1 MSRTLSQLPPLVSSR
16 DEERRGWL
24 PISENTQAQVFKV
37 AGRIFLY
44 VSVIVVVAIVAFPL
58 FWMIASSFKPRTEL
72 YAFPPTFF
80 PHLPTFD
87 NYVELLFKTSFT
99 TYFKNSLIV
108 AAGATVLSMIIG
120 SLGGYTLSRFR
131 YPGFRLFARITLLSY
146 MLPSIMLVIPL
157 YVTIGNLGLV
167 DTLESLII
175 TNTTFTLP
183 FALWLMRAY
192 FSTIPIELEEAA
204 MIDGA
209 TRFQALMRVII
220 PLALPG
226 IVSTSIFAFT
236 HSWNEYLYALV
247 FIHSDSLRTL
257 PPGMGTFIQ
266 MDSVYQWGV
275 LMAGSV
281 LITIPVLIFY
291 MLVQRNLVAGMTEG
305 GVKA

>member
-1 MSRTLSQLPPLVSSR
+1 MSQTVSHLPASSPGALGQRGALSSTNDTSVKLLR
-16 DEERRGWL
+16 
-24 PISENTQAQVFKV
+24 V
-37 AGRIFLY
+37 AGRVYLY
-44 VSVIVVVAIVAFPL
+44 ASVLVIVLLVAFPL

-80 PHLPTFD
+80 PKVLTFD
-87 NYVELLFKTSFT
+87 NYIELFVGTGFVN
-99 TYFKNSLIV
+99 YFKNSLIV
-108 AAGATVLSMIIG
+108 ATGSTLLSMLVG
-120 SLGGYTLSRFR
+120 SFGGYALSRFR
-131 YPGFRLFARITLLSY
+131 YPGFRSFANLTLVAY

-157 YVTIGNLGLV
+157 YVTIGDLGLV

-183 FALWLMRAY
+183 FALWLLRSY
-192 FSTIPIELEEAA
+192 FATIPVELEDAA
-204 MIDGA
+204 MIDGC
-209 TRFQALMRVII
+209 TRFQALRKVVV

-236 HSWNEYLYALV
+236 HSWNEFLYALV
-247 FIHSDSLRTL
+247 FIHSDTLRTL

-266 MDSVYQWGV
+266 RDSVYQWGV
-275 LMAGSV
+275 LMAASV

-291 MLVQRNLVAGMTEG
+291 MVVQRNLVVGLTEG

>member
-1 MSRTLSQLPPLVSSR
+1 MSQSVSQVPMTDAQR
-16 DEERRGWL
+16 MGRRGTL
-24 PISENTQAQVFKV
+24 QMSSNTQVQVSRI
-37 AGRIFLY
+37 AGRVFLY
-44 VSVIVVVAIVAFPL
+44 ASVIIIVAIVAFPL

-80 PHLPTFD
+80 PTIPTFD
-87 NYVELLFKTSFT
+87 NYVELLTKTSFS
-99 TYFKNSLIV
+99 TYFKNSMIV
-108 AAGATVLSMIIG
+108 AVGATFLSMVIG
-120 SLGGYTLSRFR
+120 SLGGYALSRFR
-131 YPGFRLFARITLLSY
+131 YPGFTAFSRLTLLAY

-192 FSTIPIELEEAA
+192 FATIPIELEEAA

-209 TRFQALMRVII
+209 TRFQAIMKVVI
-220 PLALPG
+220 PLGIPG

-291 MLVQRNLVAGMTEG
+291 MLVQRNLVSGLTEG

>member
-1 MSRTLSQLPPLVSSR
+1 MSQTLSRVPPQSAPGMA
-16 DEERRGWL
+16 RRGIL
-24 PISENTQAQVFKV
+24 PLSEPAQIRLFRVL
-37 AGRIFLY
+37 GRIYLY
-44 VSVIVVVAIVAFPL
+44 VSVVLIVGIVAFPL

-80 PHLPTFD
+80 PSVPTLD
-87 NYVELLFKTSFT
+87 NYFELLWKTSFT

-108 AAGATVLSMIIG
+108 AAGATVLSMVIG

-157 YVTIGNLGLV
+157 YITIGDLGLV

-192 FSTIPIELEEAA
+192 FSTIPMELEEAA
-204 MIDGA
+204 MIDGC

-236 HSWNEYLYALV
+236 HAWNEYLYALV

>member
-1 MSRTLSQLPPLVSSR
+1 MSQTLSQLPSMSGGQVIEQR
-16 DEERRGWL
+16 TWL
-24 PISENTQAQVFKV
+24 GMTDNTQAKVFKV
-37 AGRIFLY
+37 AGRIYLY
-44 VSVIVVVAIVAFPL
+44 ISVLVIVAIV
-58 FWMIASSFKPRTEL
+58 
-72 YAFPPTFF
+72 AFPPTFF
-80 PHLPTFD
+80 PTLPTFE
-87 NYVELLFKTSFT
+87 NYYELMWKTSFT

-108 AAGATVLSMIIG
+108 AAGATVLSMVIG

-131 YPGFRLFARITLLSY
+131 YPGFRVFARITLLSY

-157 YVTIGNLGLV
+157 YITIGDLGLV
-167 DTLESLII
+167 VTLESLII

-192 FSTIPIELEEAA
+192 FATIPMELEEAA

-236 HSWNEYLYALV
+236 HAWNEYLYALV

-275 LMAGSV
+275 LMSASV

-291 MLVQRNLVAGMTEG
+291 MLVQRNLVAGLTDG
-305 GVKA
+305 GVMA

>member
-1 MSRTLSQLPPLVSSR
+1 MSQTLSQLPLADAR
-16 DEERRGWL
+16 GMDRRGWL
-24 PISENTQAQVFKV
+24 PFTDNTQARILKV
-37 AGRIFLY
+37 AGRVYLY
-44 VSVIVVVAIVAFPL
+44 ASVILIVAIVAFPL

-80 PHLPTFD
+80 PAVPTFA
-87 NYVELLFKTSFT
+87 NYYELLFGTSFA

-108 AAGATVLSMIIG
+108 AAGATVLSMVIG

-131 YPGFRLFARITLLSY
+131 YPGFRLFARVTLLSY

-157 YVTIGNLGLV
+157 YITIGELGLV

-192 FSTIPIELEEAA
+192 FSTIPMELEEAA
-204 MIDGA
+204 MIDGC

-236 HSWNEYLYALV
+236 HAWNEYLYALV

>member
-1 MSRTLSQLPPLVSSR
+1 MSQTLSRVPATGTPVLG
-16 DEERRGWL
+16 RRGAV
-24 PISENTQAQVFKV
+24 PTSRNTQAQLVKV
-37 AGRIFLY
+37 AGRVYLY
-44 VSVIVVVAIVAFPL
+44 VSVVVIVLLVAFPL

-72 YAFPPTFF
+72 YNFPPTFF
-80 PHLPTFD
+80 PNVYTLD
-87 NYVELLFKTSFT
+87 NYVELLTGTGFP

-108 AAGATVLSMIIG
+108 ATGSTLLSMVVG
-120 SLGGYTLSRFR
+120 SFGGYALSRFR
-131 YPGFRLFARITLLSY
+131 YRGFKAFARLTLLAY

-157 YVTIGNLGLV
+157 YVTIVDLGLV

-183 FALWLMRAY
+183 FALWLLRSY
-192 FSTIPIELEEAA
+192 FSTIPVELEDAA
-204 MIDGA
+204 MIDGC
-209 TRFQALMRVII
+209 TRFQALLKVIV

-236 HSWNEYLYALV
+236 HSWNEFLYALV

-275 LMAGSV
+275 LMAASV

-291 MLVQRNLVAGMTEG
+291 MIVQRNLVVGLTEG

>member
-1 MSRTLSQLPPLVSSR
+1 MSQTLSHVPLTSSR
-16 DEERRGWL
+16 GMEQRGWL
-24 PISENTQAQVFKV
+24 GMDSNTQAKLLRV
-37 AGRIFLY
+37 AGRVYLY
-44 VSVIVVVAIVAFPL
+44 ASVILIVSIVAFPL

-80 PHLPTFD
+80 PALPTLD
-87 NYVELLFKTSFT
+87 NYFELLFRTSFT

-108 AAGATVLSMIIG
+108 AAGATVLSMVIG

-131 YPGFRLFARITLLSY
+131 YPGFRLFARVTLLSY

-157 YVTIGNLGLV
+157 YITIGDLGLV

-192 FSTIPIELEEAA
+192 FSTIPLELEEAA
-204 MIDGA
+204 MIDGC

-236 HSWNEYLYALV
+236 HAWNEYLYALV

>member
-1 MSRTLSQLPPLVSSR
+1 MSQTLSHVPLSGT
-16 DEERRGWL
+16 RGVEQRGRL
-24 PISENTQAQVFKV
+24 GLDANTEAKLLRA
-37 AGRIFLY
+37 AGRVYLY
-44 VSVIVVVAIVAFPL
+44 ASVLVIVAIVAFPL
-58 FWMIASSFKPRTEL
+58 FWMIASSLKPRTEL

-80 PHLPTFD
+80 PAIPTFD
-87 NYVELLFKTSFT
+87 NYVELLFKTSFA

-108 AAGATVLSMIIG
+108 AAGATILSMVIG
-120 SLGGYTLSRFR
+120 SLGGYTLSRFS
-131 YPGFRLFARITLLSY
+131 YPGFRLFARVTLLSY

-157 YVTIGNLGLV
+157 YITIGDLGLV

-175 TNTTFTLP
+175 TNVTFTLP

-192 FSTIPIELEEAA
+192 FATIPIELEEAA

-209 TRFQALMRVII
+209 TRFQAIMRVVI
-220 PLALPG
+220 PLGLPG

-275 LMAGSV
+275 LMSGSV
-281 LITIPVLIFY
+281 LITIPVLVFY
-291 MLVQRNLVAGMTEG
+291 MLVQRNLVSGLTEG

>member
-1 MSRTLSQLPPLVSSR
+1 MSKILTHADPSTRPLGRSGALAF
-16 DEERRGWL
+16 DA
-24 PISENTQAQVFKV
+24 NTQARI
-37 AGRIFLY
+37 ARLLGRVYLY
-44 VSVIVVVAIVAFPL
+44 ASVVVIVGLVAFPL

-80 PHLPTFD
+80 PTVFTID
-87 NYVELLFKTSFT
+87 NYVELLTKTSFLN
-99 TYFKNSLIV
+99 YFKNSMIV
-108 AAGATVLSMIIG
+108 AVGSTLLSMIVG
-120 SLGGYTLSRFR
+120 SFGGYALSRFR
-131 YPGFRLFARITLLSY
+131 YPGFRAFARLTLLAY

-157 YVTIGNLGLV
+157 YVVIGELGLV

-183 FALWLMRAY
+183 FALWLLRSY
-192 FSTIPIELEEAA
+192 FATIPVELEEAA

-209 TRFQALMRVII
+209 TRFGALVKVIV
-220 PLALPG
+220 PLAVPG
-226 IVSTSIFAFT
+226 IVATSIFAFT
-236 HSWNEYLYALV
+236 NAWNEFLYALV

-257 PPGMGTFIQ
+257 PPGMGTFIK

-281 LITIPVLIFY
+281 LITVPVLIFY
-291 MLVQRNLVAGMTEG
+291 VIVQRNLVVGLTEG